1 MRAQRIIALP
11 RLTLAPF
18 SKAHVGSQAPGNR
31 WIQLLL
37 GLICMLVIS
46 SPQYVWALFTQP
58 LTAGLGATLPKLQI
72 TFSILIVVQT
82 FLSPWQGVLVDRFGP
97 RVLLSIGVLITGLSW
112 MLAARSSSLTVLY
125 LTYGLLG
132 GIGTGIVYVGVI
144 GHMVQ
149 WFPDKRGL
157 ATGLVAAGY
166 GIGALLTTFPI
177 AAVLRESTYQDALT
191 RFGLLFAIVG
201 LVAAQGLRRPDTAWQ
216 RAAAA
221 AQRARAVGG
230 AAAGPPF
237 DFTPAEMLGTRIF
250 WLMFAMMTMMSTT
263 GLMVISQMGAFT
275 RDFGMASV
283 LVFGLPLLPLAL
295 SLDRI
300 TNGATRPLF
309 GWISDRFGR
318 ENTMLV
324 AFALEGTAMT
334 LWLLT
339 RANPVLFVLLSGVV
353 FFGWGEI
360 FSLFPST
367 LTDTFG
373 TKHATANYGCLY
385 IAQGVGSVLG
395 GPMAALLHESTGS
408 WFPVFAVIITM
419 DFTTAVLAIAVLK
432 PMRRQWLEKTHRD
445 RLDVSAAEGDAD
457 RASHKLLASSAL
469 RLAPSS
475 AAEVGQSKAAT
486 ALPAAGKTSALW
498 RRR

>member
-1 MRAQRIIALP
+1 V
-11 RLTLAPF
+11 TN
-18 SKAHVGSQAPGNR
+18 SSSSR
-31 WIQLLL
+31 WVQLIL
-37 GLICMLVIS
+37 GLICMIVIS

-58 LTAGLGATLPKLQI
+58 LTAGLGATLPELQI

-97 RVLLSIGVLITGLSW
+97 RLLLSLGVLVTGLSW
-112 MLAARSSSLTVLY
+112 ILAAQVSSLTMLY

-132 GIGTGIVYVGVI
+132 GIGTGIVYVGVV

-149 WFPDKRGL
+149 WFPDRRGL

-177 AAVLRESTYQDALT
+177 ATVLRQSTYQDALT
-191 RFGLLFAIVG
+191 RFGLVFGVVG
-201 LVAAQGLRRPDTAWQ
+201 LVAAQGLRRPDPAPQIGWNQ
-216 RAAAA
+216 RTRGAAAA
-221 AQRARAVGG
+221 APIDVS
-230 AAAGPPF
+230 PL
-237 DFTPAEMLGTRIF
+237 EMLGTRVF

-263 GLMVISQMGAFT
+263 GLMVTSQMGAFT

-283 LVFGLPLLPLAL
+283 VVFGLPVLPLAL

-318 ENTMLV
+318 ENTMLI
-324 AFALEGTAMT
+324 AFTLEGTAMT

-339 RANPVLFVLLSGVV
+339 RGNPVLFVLLSGVV

-385 IAQGVGSVLG
+385 MAQGVGSVLG
-395 GPMAALLHESTGS
+395 GPVAALLHQSTGS
-408 WFPVFAVIITM
+408 WIPVFAVIIAM
-419 DFTTAVLAIAVLK
+419 DFTTAALAIAALK
-432 PMRRQWLEKTHRD
+432 PMRRRWLEKSHRD
-445 RLDVSAAEGDAD
+445 RLNATAPETAW
-457 RASHKLLASSAL
+457 AAL
-469 RLAPSS
+469 RTDS
-475 AAEVGQSKAAT
+475 
-486 ALPAAGKTSALW
+486 
-498 RRR
+498 

>member
-1 MRAQRIIALP
+1 MNRASP
-11 RLTLAPF
+11 
-18 SKAHVGSQAPGNR
+18 NMR

-37 GLICMLVIS
+37 GLVCMIVIS

-58 LTAGLGATLPKLQI
+58 LTTGLGASLPELQI

-82 FLSPWQGVLVDRFGP
+82 FLSPWQGALVDRFGP
-97 RVLLSIGVLITGLSW
+97 RLLLSIGVLVTGLSW
-112 MLAARSSSLTVLY
+112 ILAAQASSLTMLY

-166 GIGALLTTFPI
+166 GVGALLTTFPI
-177 AAVLRESTYQDALT
+177 ATVLRESTYEDALT
-191 RFGLLFAIVG
+191 RFGLVFGIVG
-201 LVAAQGLRRPDTAWQ
+201 LVAAQGLRRPDAAWQ
-216 RAAAA
+216 IAWN
-221 AQRARAVGG
+221 QRARAGG
-230 AAAGPPF
+230 SPSTTSVDLSPIQ
-237 DFTPAEMLGTRIF
+237 MLGTRIF
-250 WLMFAMMTMMSTT
+250 WLMFVMMTMMSTT
-263 GLMVISQMGAFT
+263 GLMVTSQMGAFT

-283 LVFGLPLLPLAL
+283 LVWGLPLLPLAL

-300 TNGATRPLF
+300 TNGATRPFF
-309 GWISDRFGR
+309 GWVSDRYGR
-318 ENTMLV
+318 ENTMLI

-334 LWLLT
+334 LWLLS
-339 RANPVLFVLLSGVV
+339 REHAVLFVLLSGLV

-385 IAQGVGSVLG
+385 MAQGVGSVLG
-395 GPMAALLHESTGS
+395 GPVAALLHDSTGS
-408 WFPVFAVIITM
+408 WIPVFAVIIAM
-419 DFTTAVLAIAVLK
+419 DFTTAALAIGVLK
-432 PMRRQWLEKTHRD
+432 PMRQRWLAAARIPSDVATDRQVVPTTVGTH
-445 RLDVSAAEGDAD
+445 S
-457 RASHKLLASSAL
+457 
-469 RLAPSS
+469 
-475 AAEVGQSKAAT
+475 
-486 ALPAAGKTSALW
+486 
-498 RRR
+498 